1 MTPEERKALFASVVG
16 VVRGSTALAAKDID
30 FYKSLDK
37 DVAESMS
44 GVTSDIVSMI
54 NSVLSSIDE
63 HCEPLEN
70 DKESF
75 SNSWN
80 DISNVIDNL
89 FEKSDRSLDILN
101 RRLHAEQDGGANNT
115 NGPNMQYLDQFGG
128 NQEGG
133 NTKIE
138 KPQLNFK
145 TPVDNSETHPF
156 HPLLKEKPNALVPL
170 DESVI
175 LTPATE
181 NEPEHY
187 LQPYEYEIDHEE
199 YNENILKV
207 AEPIPSISW
216 EDSQAT
222 WIDNVESLKE
232 MITELKQ
239 FQEIAIDLEH
249 HDYRSYYGIVCL
261 MQISTREKDYIV
273 DTITLRDDLYI
284 LNEIFTDP
292 KVTKVLHGAFMDII
306 WLQRDLGLYVV
317 SLFDTFH
324 ASRAVGL
331 PKHSLAYLL
340 EKYAHFKT
348 SKKYQLADWRVR
360 PLSKAMTA
368 YARADTHF
376 LLNIFDKLRN
386 ELISS
391 NKLSGV
397 LMESRNVA
405 KRRFEY
411 SSFRP
416 KQFSKTVYS
425 NITDQKPWKSLM
437 FKYNIPMDK
446 ELLVKELYNWRE
458 LIARRDD
465 ESPRYIM
472 PNQIIAS
479 LAAYTPV
486 DALGVVSVNNMVTDH
501 VRSNSKI
508 LANMIKDC
516 LVTMKEQNKNG
527 GITDSNETVSQVK
540 DITNSHDINYINKVP
555 TAQIESMNNI
565 FGELIGNY
573 NFVSSNGNENKSN
586 GISTNSNYFGELSND
601 KIIKYGNE
609 KDNGVKTEVTNEEL
623 ENRELE
629 YKRQLQLLED
639 IDLEIPVLNET
650 TDKFQLETE
659 IATEN
664 TNEISIENMEEKL
677 APTEDLDEVI
687 VLRKVK
693 RDNNNQK
700 GPKPSSEDSTT
711 TAIDYSKNS
720 KILSN
725 DNKRKRTKNNKR
737 KFDPFSSIE
746 EGVKGM
752 KKRKSGTRGK
762 NVSFKR

>member
-1 MTPEERKALFASVVG
+1 MTPEERKTLFASVVG
-16 VVRGSTALAAKDID
+16 VVRGSAALAAKDIE

-101 RRLHAEQDGGANNT
+101 KRLHVEQNGGVNNVG
-115 NGPNMQYLDQFGG
+115 GPNMQYLDQFGG

-156 HPLLKEKPNALVPL
+156 RPLLKEKPNALKSL
-170 DESVI
+170 DESI
-175 LTPATE
+175 TLAPATE

-187 LQPYEYEIDHEE
+187 IQPYEYEIDHEE
-199 YNENILKV
+199 YNENILKIS
-207 AEPIPSISW
+207 EPIPSTSW
-216 EDSQAT
+216 EDSEAK
-222 WIDNVESLKE
+222 WVDNAESLKE

-239 FQEIAIDLEH
+239 FQELAIDLEH

-261 MQISTREKDYIV
+261 MQISTREQDYIV
-273 DTITLRDDLYI
+273 DTIALRDDLFI

-292 KVTKVLHGAFMDII
+292 QVTKVLHGAFMDII

-386 ELISS
+386 ELIQS

-446 ELLVKELYNWRE
+446 ELLIEELYNWRE

-465 ESPRYIM
+465 ESPRYVM

-486 DALGVVSVNNMVTDH
+486 DALGVVSVNHMVTDH

-516 LVTMKEQNKNG
+516 LVKMKEQNKNG
-527 GITDSNETVSQVK
+527 GTMNSNETLSQGK
-540 DITNSHDINYINKVP
+540 DITNTDDINYINKVP
-555 TAQIESMNNI
+555 TTQILTMNNI
-565 FGELIGNY
+565 FSELIGNY
-573 NFVSSNGNENKSN
+573 NFVSSNSDKTNINDTL
-586 GISTNSNYFGELSND
+586 TNSKYFGELSND

-609 KDNGVKTEVTNEEL
+609 KDNGVKIEISHTQL

-629 YKRQLQLLED
+629 YRKQLHLLDD
-639 IDLEIPVLNET
+639 IDLEVPVLKEPT
-650 TDKFQLETE
+650 EKFELETE
-659 IATEN
+659 IPVETSN
-664 TNEISIENMEEKL
+664 DMSIQKMEEEL

-700 GPKPSSEDSTT
+700 GQKQQSEDAAT

-720 KILSN
+720 KILSH
-725 DNKRKRTKNNKR
+725 DNKKKRPKNNKR

-746 EGVKGM
+746 EGPKGA
-752 KKRKSGTRGK
+752 KKWKSGTRGK